1 MKELLYNTHDLA
13 LVITIFQCLVFS
25 FFLMTLRTGKRLAN
39 VLLAFFLLSQA
50 ALSLDNLINFGE
62 AFRFVAK
69 DISTN
74 LYYSFGL
81 AYWLE
86 APLLLLYVRA
96 LIYKEHKISVY
107 EWSFFIPFVLFTVY
121 FANTWWLVGDNVRLA
136 TMQSDMALDTPL
148 IDQVLHI
155 IRELFRVACGI
166 LCLIEIRNY
175 QIRIKQQ
182 VAETITV
189 DLTWL
194 NMLVIGFTVVR
205 INSVFIALNLWLGS
219 DIGLNYE
226 ILGLASNYVVMLMV
240 SVFIFY
246 SMGYS
251 TVFRGIDKNLPANQN
266 SPALIEVD
274 AAKIEK
280 LENYM
285 QTVKPYF
292 NHFLTLES
300 LANQVEIQPRTLS
313 NIINQHFKKNF
324 FEFINYYRIEES
336 KRLLTS
342 AEYNGL
348 TILEI
353 MDMAG
358 FNSKATFNTCFKKL
372 VGQTPSQFR
381 KGDT

>member
-25 FFLMTLRTGKRLAN
+25 FFLITLREGKQQAN
-39 VLLAFFLLSQA
+39 VLLALFLLSQA

-62 AFRFVAK
+62 AFQYVAL

-86 APLLLLYVRA
+86 APLLLIYVRA
-96 LIYKEHKISVY
+96 LIYKEHKISAY
-107 EWSFFIPFVLFTVY
+107 EWSFFIPFLLFTAY
-121 FANTWWLVGDNVRLA
+121 FAESWWLIDADVRLA
-136 TMQSDMALDTPL
+136 AMQTDMVTDTPL
-148 IDQVLHI
+148 LDRVLHVL
-155 IRELFRVACGI
+155 REVFRVACGV
-166 LCLIEIRNY
+166 LCLVEIRNY
-175 QIRIKQQ
+175 QARIKQQ
-182 VAETITV
+182 VAETISV

-194 NMLVIGFTVVR
+194 KMLVIGFTIVR
-205 INSVFIALNLWLGS
+205 INSVLIALTLWLGNG
-219 DIGLNYE
+219 INLNYE
-226 ILGLASNYVVMLMV
+226 VLGLVSNYAVMLMV

-251 TVFRGIDKNLPANQN
+251 TVFRGIDKELPATQE
-266 SPALIEVD
+266 SATTLEFDPQKV
-274 AAKIEK
+274 EK
-280 LENYM
+280 VEHYM
-285 QTVKPYF
+285 QTAKPYF

-300 LANQVEIQPRTLS
+300 LANQVDMQPRALS
-313 NIINQHFKKNF
+313 NMINQHFQKNF

-342 AEYNGL
+342 PENNEI
-348 TILEI
+348 TILQI

-372 VGQTPSQFR
+372 VGQTPSEFR
-381 KGDT
+381 KAKN